1 MTRFEAGDRSTT
13 PLRTTDAAAGLVGAG
28 STAGS
33 LGRGR
38 GTAADVLCVAVADF
52 VCSEAPL
59 NIGAGCR
66 PDCMNST
73 LTRTVIV
80 SRAPTTTPNASRA
93 FQPSIGTRLLAR
105 LPQGMLFLRPAHVMA
120 LSIVRA
126 LSFYPARSCQRPLKR
141 TLKQVRSKKPRTSF
155 HLLPLAF
162 AAYF

>member
-1 MTRFEAGDRSTT
+1 MTRFEAADRSTT
-13 PLRTTDAAAGLVGAG
+13 PLRTTGGGVAFVGAG

-59 NIGAGCR
+59 NIGAGCK

-93 FQPSIGTRLLAR
+93 FQPSTGTRLLAR
-105 LPQGMLFLRPAHVMA
+105 LPQGDA
-120 LSIVRA
+120 LPSARTRRGISIVRA
-126 LSFYPARSCQRPLKR
+126 
-141 TLKQVRSKKPRTSF
+141 
-155 HLLPLAF
+155 
-162 AAYF
+162 